1 MFALLLVSTA
11 LAGWTVTDESND
23 CTFYKGEPD
32 ANEIVPLR
40 AECDWAIPPAKLQGL
55 IAKIDDHNLY
65 FSSVSVSRV
74 VASNAGEHNVYQ
86 VHVASGISDREAM
99 LLYTD
104 QPIDG
109 GHRYSWRVNPDQT
122 GITGDKVRLTEDFGK
137 WEITTGTGG
146 GSHVVYE
153 LNYDAGGSVPGFV
166 VRWFQGSGVR
176 TLVGELRSY
185 AEDH

>member
-1 MFALLLVSTA
+1 MIALLLVTSA
-11 LAGWTVTDESND
+11 LAGWTVTNESND
-23 CTFYKGEPD
+23 CTFYKGDSVGEVLP
-32 ANEIVPLR
+32 VR
-40 AECDWAIPPAKLQGL
+40 AECDWPIEPSKLQGL
-55 IAKIDDHNLY
+55 IARIDDHNLY
-65 FSSVSVSRV
+65 FSSVALSRV
-74 VASNAGEHNVYQ
+74 VATNAGEHNVYQ
-86 VHVASGISDREAM
+86 VHVATGISDREAM

-104 QPIDG
+104 EPITG
-109 GHRYSWRVNPDQT
+109 GHRYTWRVNPDQT
-122 GITGDKVRLTEDFGK
+122 GITGEKVRLVEDAGK
-137 WEITTGTGG
+137 WEITAGASG